1 MKTLREKIKA
11 LGDLYQSRRQAFR
24 QTVAQLR
31 AFTPWGTNKLR
42 SKGQALLDEADRLF
56 QEITQGSIVT
66 AEGGMTDATLR
77 RRYRKLKKTYK
88 ALHEMSKPWW
98 RQWIEAV
105 GIALFLA
112 LFLRNFVFGLYHVP
126 SESAETTILVGDRIW
141 GNKMA
146 YFFQNVKRGELVI
159 FDDPQFDIDRSSTLH
174 YYWQRYVGIPVPMLG
189 LKMGPANWVKRV
201 IAVPGDTIEGRVEN
215 GKTIVYLNGK
225 VLEEPYVNRL
235 PLIHMER
242 EHGFIPFSSFGPFM
256 VPEFLRKGKR
266 VVHRSYDA
274 QFTPEEQPY
283 YKLSPDDIVK
293 NPLTGAPIFDEAFT
307 PTMRDYHG
315 NIADEFGPFV
325 VPEKKYWVMGD
336 NRKNS
341 GDSRMWLFLDEELI
355 HGRASVIIHSL
366 DSDEAFWAFD
376 LLKHPVDFWTKI
388 VRWNRFGTVLKS
400 AEIK

>member
-1 MKTLREKIKA
+1 MNNLQNKIKS
-11 LGDLYQSRRQAFR
+11 LSDLYQSRRQFFR
-24 QTVAQLR
+24 QTVTNLR
-31 AFTPWGTNKLR
+31 TLTPWGTKKLR
-42 SKGQALLDEADRLF
+42 EKGQALLDLADRLL
-56 QEITQGSIVT
+56 QEIAQGSAITV
-66 AEGGMTDATLR
+66 EGGMTNATLR
-77 RRYRKLKKTYK
+77 KRYRQLKKTYK

-146 YFFQNVKRGELVI
+146 YFFDTVKRGELVI
-159 FDDPQFDIDRSSTLH
+159 FDDPQFDIDRSSTFH
-174 YYWQRYVGIPVPMLG
+174 YYWQRYVGLPVPLLG

-201 IAVPGDTIEGRVEN
+201 IAIPGDTIEGRVEN
-215 GKTIVYLNGK
+215 GKTVVFLNGK
-225 VLEEPYVNRL
+225 QLEEPYVNRL
-235 PLIHMER
+235 PLIHIER
-242 EHGFIPFSSFGPFM
+242 EHGFVSMRSFGPFM
-256 VPEFLRKGKR
+256 VPEFLKRGKR
-266 VVHRSYDA
+266 VVHRSFDKR
-274 QFTPEEQPY
+274 FSPEEQPH
-283 YKLSPDDIVK
+283 YKFCTDDIVR
-293 NPLTGAPIFDEAFT
+293 NPLTGEPMLDEPFT
-307 PTMRDYHG
+307 PTLRDYHG
-315 NIADEFGPFV
+315 SIADEFGPFV
-325 VPEKKYWVMGD
+325 VPAGKYWVMGD

-376 LLKHPVDFWTKI
+376 LLKHPIDFWTKI
-388 VRWNRFGTVLKS
+388 VRWSRFGTVLKS